1 MDPLLIIASGS
12 QFYREYALQAVA
24 RRYPVVLLNDKPNT
38 WQAPYLL
45 DFAQVPLIDKAAVL
59 GEAARLHERYHFAG
73 VLTYDEAFVE
83 EHAAVAEMLQLPA
96 NSIHTARLCRD
107 KYLMRQQWQ
116 STGVPSAQ
124 SMLVTSE
131 SEAQEAAARLGY
143 PVVLKPRGL
152 AASVGVI
159 RVDAVEDLA
168 AGYRVACIS
177 PHPSYRAAG
186 SGLLVEEYLEGP
198 EVSVECAVVD
208 GDVHSVALTRK
219 KVGFAPGF
227 EELGH
232 IVAPQE
238 PLPEE
243 AAIRDVVRAAHRS
256 LGIRMGVT
264 HAEVRLT
271 PQGPRM
277 IELGLRCAGDLIP
290 YVVELATGID
300 LCAVAASIAVGEQ
313 PMLQPGEHC
322 AAAIS
327 FLYPPYDARF
337 LASEVQP
344 AASLLPWLKQVAFSA
359 QPGVEFRLPPRGFLS
374 RLGYVV
380 VIGSS
385 VQQCQERIEEAKA
398 LIDIRLERLSSVPS
412 FASPQVAP
420 RG

>member
-1 MDPLLIIASGS
+1 MDPLLLIASGS

-45 DFAQVPLIDKAAVL
+45 DFAQVSLIERKAVL
-59 GEAARLHERYHFAG
+59 EGVARLQEKYHFAG

-96 NSIHTARLCRD
+96 NSVQTARLSRD
-107 KYLMRQQWQ
+107 KYLMRQRWQ
-116 STGVPSAQ
+116 RSGVPSAQ
-124 SMLVTSE
+124 SFLVNSE
-131 SEAQEAAARLGY
+131 SEAQEAAARTGY

-159 RVDAVEDLA
+159 RVDSLA
-168 AGYRVACIS
+168 ELATGYQVASIS

-186 SGLLVEEYLEGP
+186 SGLLVEEYLDGP

-208 GDVHSVALTRK
+208 GELHIVALTRK
-219 KVGFAPGF
+219 QVGFAPGF

-243 AAIRDVVRAAHRS
+243 AAIREVVQAAHRA

-264 HAEVRLT
+264 HAELRLT
-271 PQGPRM
+271 QQGPRM

-300 LCAVAASIAVGEQ
+300 LYAVAASIATGEQ
-313 PMLQPGEHC
+313 PVLQPAQQC

-344 AASLLPWLKQVAFSA
+344 AASTLPWLKQVAFSA
-359 QPGVEFRLPPRGFLS
+359 HPGGEFRLPPRGFLS
-374 RLGYVV
+374 RMGYVV
-380 VIGSS
+380 VTGSS
-385 VQQCQERIEEAKA
+385 VQECQERINRAKE
-398 LIDIRLERLSSVPS
+398 LIDVRLERLSSPAS

-420 RG
+420 RA